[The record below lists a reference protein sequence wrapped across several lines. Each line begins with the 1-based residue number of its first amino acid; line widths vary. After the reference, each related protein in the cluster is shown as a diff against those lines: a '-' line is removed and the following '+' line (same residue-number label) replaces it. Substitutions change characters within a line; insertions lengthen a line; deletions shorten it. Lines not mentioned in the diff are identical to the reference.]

1 MKKFYITFLALAAA
15 GMSVNAQQ
23 LPNVGF
29 EGNWKACTPWTSNG
43 NSSTQG
49 ENPEGWCISHV
60 IGMNGSGA
68 ATLGTKTTGY
78 NSTNAV
84 NLKQVYTG
92 LGGSLGSNVPAY
104 ITLGTTWSTSQ
115 TSIFTGISNSDGGTF
130 GGMEFTGRP
139 DAFSFYYKRSRG
151 TDKPDERS
159 SAIAYIWKGSWT
171 QASVPGNIGMGSV
184 KKVDMVDRDRCVL
197 GYDMTGTQGGT
208 VTNNGGVLIASTIN
222 YITSNASDWTN
233 ALYEFDYKTTDTPEK
248 INIIISAGDYF
259 GGTSAVGKDNE
270 LTVDDVKL
278 IYFSRLNTL
287 SVGGNS
293 VEGFAPDKYEYT
305 LDTTMPAESEFAYT
319 LKGNSGTA
327 KASLALDTENNKAT
341 ITVSNAQGEDLD
353 GAKSHTYTLNF
364 KAAET
369 PEVPDERVGTPF
381 NGTLT
386 VTLEEEDPVVDPN
399 ATVYIEAND
408 TNHAVLRLYN
418 FKLSDELEVGDIVVD
433 VLREPTEDGGCKMTG
448 EVHHMELLGGFIIAN
463 VSVDAYEK
471 DGYLTASIPVV
482 WLQEKTDDG
491 YKMNID
497 VTFNG
502 TGESLPAS
510 IGTINAA
517 DTNAPVEYYNIQGM
531 RVNADNLSNGIYIR
545 RQGSESAKV
554 LIRK

>member
-1 MKKFYITFLALAAA
+1 MKKIYITFLALAAA

-60 IGMNGSGA
+60 IGMGGTGA
-68 ATLGTKTTGY
+68 ATLGAKATGY

-84 NLKQVYTG
+84 NLKQVFTG
-92 LGGSLGSNVPAY
+92 IGTIGSNVPAY

-115 TSIFTGISNSDGGTF
+115 GTLSIKNTDGGTF

-151 TDKPDERS
+151 TDKPNERS
-159 SAIAYIWKGSWT
+159 SAIAYMWKGSWT
-171 QASVPGNIGMGSV
+171 QASVPGNIGMSASYV

-259 GGTSAVGKDNE
+259 AGSSAVGKDNE

-278 IYFSRLNTL
+278 IYFSRLSNL

-293 VEGFAPDKYEYT
+293 VDGFASDKYEYT

-364 KAAET
+364 KAPET
-369 PEVPDERVGTPF
+369 PDVPDVRVGTPF

-386 VTLEEEDPVVDPN
+386 VEIDEEEPFVDPN
-399 ATVYIEAND
+399 ATVYIEANET
-408 TNHAVLRLYN
+408 TNAVLRLYN
-418 FKLSDELEVGDIVVD
+418 FQLGEGFVIGDIVVN

-448 EVHHMELLGGFIIAN
+448 EVHHMELLGGAILAN

-482 WLQEKTDDG
+482 WLQEKTDEG
-491 YKMNID
+491 VKVNIA

-510 IGTINAA
+510 ISTINAA
-517 DTNAPVEYYNIQGM
+517 DTNAPVEYYNLQGM

-545 RQGSESAKV
+545 RQGTESKKV
-554 LIRK
+554 MIRK

>member
-1 MKKFYITFLALAAA
+1 MKKIYITFLALAAA
-15 GMSVNAQQ
+15 GMSVDAQQ
-23 LPNVGF
+23 LPNAGF
-29 EGNWKACTPWTSNG
+29 EGAWNPCTPWTSNN
-43 NSSTQG
+43 NSKTQG

-60 IGMNGSGA
+60 IGMGGTGA
-68 ATLGTKTTGY
+68 ATLGAKTNGY

-84 NLKQVYTG
+84 NLKQVFTG
-92 LGGSLGSNVPAY
+92 FGSIGSNVPAY
-104 ITLGTTWSTSQ
+104 ITLGTTWSTSEGM
-115 TSIFTGISNSDGGTF
+115 FTIKNTDGGTF
-130 GGMEFTGRP
+130 GGLEFTGRP
-139 DAFSFYYKRSRG
+139 DAFSFFYKRSRG
-151 TDKPDERS
+151 TNKPDERS
-159 SAIAYIWKGSWT
+159 SAIAYLWKGSWT
-171 QASVPGNIGMGSV
+171 QASVPGNIGASSSAV

-197 GYDMTGTQGGT
+197 GYSMDGTQGGA

-222 YITSNASDWTN
+222 YITTNASDWTN
-233 ALYEFDYKTTDTPEK
+233 ALYEFDYKTNDTPEK

-259 GGTSAVGKDNE
+259 AGSSAVGKDNE

-287 SVGGNS
+287 SVGGSS
-293 VEGFAPDKYEYT
+293 VDGFASDKYEYT

-327 KASLALDTENNKAT
+327 KATLALDAENNKAT

-364 KAAET
+364 KA
-369 PEVPDERVGTPF
+369 PEPPVQRVGTPF

-386 VTLEEEDPVVDPN
+386 VTLQDEDPVVDPN
-399 ATVYIEAND
+399 ATVYIEAD
-408 TNHAVLRLYN
+408 GSNHAILRLYD
-418 FKLSDELEVGDIVVD
+418 FQLGEGFVIGDIVVD
-433 VLREPTEDGGCKMTG
+433 VLREPATDGGCKMTG
-448 EVHHMELLGGFIIAN
+448 EVHHMKLLDGAIIAN
-463 VSVDAYEK
+463 VSVDANEK

-482 WLQEKTDDG
+482 WLQEGTDEG
-491 YKMNID
+491 EKVNID

-517 DTNAPVEYYNIQGM
+517 DTNAPVEYYNLQGM

>member
-1 MKKFYITFLALAAA
+1 MKKVYITFLALAAA
-15 GMSVNAQQ
+15 GLSVDAQQ

-29 EGNWKACTPWTSNG
+29 EGAWNPCAPWTSNN
-43 NSSTQG
+43 NSKTQG

-60 IGMNGSGA
+60 IGMDGTGA
-68 ATLGTKTTGY
+68 ATLGAKTAGY

-84 NLKQVYTG
+84 NLKQVFTG
-92 LGGSLGSNVPAY
+92 FGPIGSNVPAY

-115 TSIFTGISNSDGGTF
+115 GMLTITNTDGGTF

-151 TDKPDERS
+151 TNKPDERS
-159 SAIAYIWKGSWT
+159 SAIAYMWKGSWT
-171 QASVPGNIGMGSV
+171 QANVPGNIGKSSSAV
-184 KKVDMVDRDRCVL
+184 KKDDMVDRDRCVL
-197 GYDMTGTQGGT
+197 GYSMDGTQGGA
-208 VTNNGGVLIASTIN
+208 VTSNGGVLIASTIN

-233 ALYEFDYKTTDTPEK
+233 ALYEFDYKTNDTPEK

-259 GGTSAVGKDNE
+259 AGSSAVGKDNE

-287 SVGGNS
+287 SVGGSS
-293 VEGFAPDKYEYT
+293 VDGFASDKYEYT

-327 KASLALDTENNKAT
+327 KATLALDAENNKAT

-364 KAAET
+364 KAAEA
-369 PEVPDERVGTPF
+369 PKERIGTPF

-386 VTLEEEDPVVDPN
+386 VTLEEEEPVVDPN
-399 ATVYIEAND
+399 ATVYIEAD
-408 TNHAVLRLYN
+408 GSNHAILRLYD
-418 FKLSDELEVGDIVVD
+418 FQLGEGFVIGDIVVD
-433 VLREPTEDGGCKMTG
+433 VLREPATDGGCKMTG
-448 EVHHMELLGGFIIAN
+448 EVHHMELLGGAILAN
-463 VSVDAYEK
+463 VSVDANEK

-482 WLQEKTDDG
+482 WLQEGTDEG
-491 YKMNID
+491 EKVNID

-510 IGTINAA
+510 IDTINAA
-517 DTNAPVEYYNIQGM
+517 DTNAPVEYYNLQGM

>member
-1 MKKFYITFLALAAA
+1 MKKIYITFLALAAA
-15 GMSVNAQQ
+15 GISVNAQQ

-60 IGMNGSGA
+60 IGMGGTGK

-78 NSTNAV
+78 NSTTAV
-84 NLKQVYTG
+84 NLKQVFTG
-92 LGGSLGSNVPAY
+92 FLSIGSNVPAY
-104 ITLGTTWSTSQ
+104 ITLGTTWSTSEGMM
-115 TSIFTGISNSDGGTF
+115 SITNTDGGTF

-159 SAIAYIWKGSWT
+159 SAIAYMWKGSWT
-171 QASVPGNIGMGSV
+171 QASVPGNIGKNASAV

-259 GGTSAVGKDNE
+259 AGSSAVGKDNE

-293 VEGFAPDKYEYT
+293 VEGFASDKYEYT

-353 GAKSHTYTLNF
+353 GTKSHTYTLNF
-364 KAAET
+364 KAPET
-369 PEVPDERVGTPF
+369 PDVPDVRVGTPF

-418 FKLSDELEVGDIVVD
+418 FQLGEGFVIGDIEVD

-463 VSVDAYEK
+463 VSVEAYEK
-471 DGYLTASIPVV
+471 DGYLTANIPVV
-482 WLQEKTDDG
+482 WLQEETDEG
-491 YKMNID
+491 EKVNID

-510 IGTINAA
+510 ISTINAI
-517 DTNAPVEYYNIQGM
+517 DTNAPVEYYNLQGM

-545 RQGSESAKV
+545 RQGTESKKV
-554 LIRK
+554 MIRK

>member
-60 IGMNGSGA
+60 IGMGGTGA
-68 ATLGTKTTGY
+68 ATLGAKTTGY

-84 NLKQVYTG
+84 NLKQVFTG
-92 LGGSLGSNVPAY
+92 FLSIGSNVPAY

-115 TSIFTGISNSDGGTF
+115 GTLSIKNTDGGTF
-130 GGMEFTGRP
+130 GGLEFTGRP

-171 QASVPGNIGMGSV
+171 QASVPGNIGSSASAV

-341 ITVSNAQGEDLD
+341 ITVSNAQGEDID

-364 KAAET
+364 KAAE
-369 PEVPDERVGTPF
+369 PPVQRVGTPF

-510 IGTINAA
+510 ISAVSN
-517 DTNAPVEYYNIQGM
+517 DNTNAPVEYYNLQGM